1 MREIIGPIGGSTPP
15 TISSANPSGWL
26 SNAWSGIKNTVS
38 GVGSALSN
46 VIGAIGSGS
55 SGSSHTDFKKS
66 LNSNPLVA
74 SNAAGVSNMN
84 ADFGAWYDAQKADSW
99 NSAMWATDQSL
110 AESQR
115 NRDWMEYMS
124 NTSHQREV
132 EDLKKAGLNPILSA
146 NGGANAYT
154 GSTGTVTAP
163 ETPNLTNA
171 MASIIGAAMTSSAMI
186 SVANINAS
194 SAKYGVD
201 KNVQMAG
208 QKNIVNLLSAGLHSI
223 V

>member
-1 MREIIGPIGGSTPP
+1 MKDIIGTGGGATPP

-55 SGSSHTDFKKS
+55 SSSSHTDFKSS

-74 SNAAGVSNMN
+74 SNAAGVSGLN
-84 ADFGAWYDAQKADSW
+84 ADFGSWYDAQKADSW

-110 AESQR
+110 AEAQR

-124 NTSHQREV
+124 NTAHQREV

-201 KNVQMAG
+201 KNVQMSG
-208 QKNIVNLLSAGLHSI
+208 QRNIVNLLSAGLHSI